1 MVKVGVIG
9 IGKMGISHLSI
20 LGGNPNVDVV
30 GIADNSQMIM
40 EAIDKYAPFKCY
52 TNHIEMIENERPE
65 AVFVSTPTKYHFSMV
80 KELMVKGIHVFV
92 EKPFCLNSK
101 EGAEL
106 VEIANSKKLIN
117 QVGYHNK
124 FIGTFSEAKNI
135 IKHGGI
141 GEIVH
146 FSVEMHGPVVI
157 KKKEGTWRSKPNE
170 GGGCLMDYAAHSIDL
185 INNMIGKINTVEG
198 VLIKSIYSKDVEDAV
213 YALLKTENNISGVL
227 NVNWSDETFR
237 KMSTT
242 FTILGTKGKIIVD
255 STEIKVYVK
264 ETIPDSNYFKGWN
277 IYHINDLSENVDFYL
292 RGEEYSA
299 QVQYF
304 IETLEGKKENNI
316 NTFKS
321 AWETDQVIEKIKCY
335 NNTKHA

>member
-1 MVKVGVIG
+1 MVKIGVIG

-20 LGGNPNVDVV
+20 LGGNPNVDIV

-40 EAIDKYAPFKCY
+40 DAIGKYTPFRCY
-52 TNHIEMIENERPE
+52 TDHTEMVENERPQ
-65 AVFVSTPTKYHFSMV
+65 AAFVSTPTKYHFSMV
-80 KELMVKGIHVFV
+80 KELMQKNIHVFV

-106 VEIANSKKLIN
+106 VELASSKKLIN

-124 FIGTFSEAKNI
+124 FIGTFLEAKNI
-135 IKHGGI
+135 IKKGGI
-141 GEIVH
+141 GDLVH

-157 KKKEGTWRSKPNE
+157 KKKEVTWRSKPNE

-185 INNMIGKINTVEG
+185 INSMIGKISTVEG
-198 VLIKSIYSKDVEDAV
+198 VLMKSIYSKDVEDAV
-213 YALLKTENNISGVL
+213 YTLLKTENNISGAL

-255 STEIKVYVK
+255 STEIKVYLK
-264 ETIPDSNYFKGWN
+264 ESIPESRYLKGWN
-277 IYHINDLSENVDFYL
+277 IFHINELSEYVDFYL

-299 QVQYF
+299 QVQHF
-304 IETLEGKKENNI
+304 IEILEGKRENNI

-321 AWETDQVIEKIKCY
+321 AWETDQVIEKIKNY
-335 NNTKHA
+335 NNLKHA